1 MITREELIA
10 LDERYAVIPSRT
22 LDAINRYVTLREDTG
37 DFVTAVLENNLSGAM
52 NAADDENMAALEMIV
67 RYCYNHIPAGCWG
80 SPEKVAAWRGQMCTS
95 EQKPNGGDEMR

>member
-1 MITREELIA
+1 MTRDELIEI
-10 LDERYAVIPSRT
+10 DGRYSAIPPRT
-22 LDAINRYVTLREDTG
+22 LEAIDCYVSERVAVG
-37 DFVTAVLENNLSGAM
+37 DFLTAVLENNLSGAM

-95 EQKPNGGDEMR
+95 EQKPNRGDEMR